1 MASPRRMIARWC
13 MVAAIMATGASAAT
27 PALAQWKPQKTVE
40 IVTMSGPGGAND
52 LIARA
57 VQRVM
62 QEKKLVGVPI
72 AVVSKVGGGVL
83 GWTYL
88 NQHAGDGGYIS
99 ISPINLLTEHIAGAS
114 PITYTDVT
122 PIAQLFNEYVAFS
135 VRSDSPLKTGKEL
148 VQQLRTDPASV
159 SFSVAAALGGANHI
173 AAALVMKAAGVDIR
187 KLKFVVFAAGG
198 QSLTA
203 VMGGH
208 VDVAITPVGGAAAQ
222 MQAGRTRVIAVTSPQ
237 RLASAFSSVPTWKEQ
252 GVDIV
257 FSSFRGVIGPKGMS
271 ADQIAYWEEV
281 LTKVV
286 QTEEWKRDMEKNY
299 WESHFLTSA
308 ETTKD
313 LKSQYERYKAV
324 LTDLGLAR

>member
-1 MASPRRMIARWC
+1 MPRMTGSRRVVAAV
-13 MVAAIMATGASAAT
+13 MVACASTAP
-27 PALAQWKPQKTVE
+27 PALAQWKPLKTVE

-57 VQRVM
+57 VQRVV
-62 QEKKLVGVPI
+62 QEKKLVEVPI
-72 AVVSKVGGGVL
+72 TVVSKVGGGGVL

-88 NQHAGDGGYIS
+88 NQHTGDGGYIS

-173 AAALVMKAAGVDIR
+173 AAALVMKAAGVDLR
-187 KLKFVVFAAGG
+187 KLKFVVFTAGA

-208 VDVAITPVGGAAAQ
+208 VDIAITPVGGAAAQ
-222 MQAGRTRVIAVTSPQ
+222 TQAGRTRVIAVTSPH
-237 RLASAFSSVPTWKEQ
+237 RLAGAFSSVSTWKEQ

-257 FSSFRGVIGPKGMS
+257 FSSFRGVIGPKGLS
-271 ADQIAYWEEV
+271 AEQIAYWEEV

-286 QTEEWKRDMEKNY
+286 QTEEWKRDLERNY
-299 WESHFLTSA
+299 WASHFLTSA
-308 ETTKD
+308 ETTKY
-313 LKSQYERYKAV
+313 LKSQYEQYKAV
-324 LTDLGLAR
+324 LTDLGLAK

>member
-1 MASPRRMIARWC
+1 MPRMTGSRLVVAAV
-13 MVAAIMATGASAAT
+13 MVACASAAA
-27 PALAQWKPQKTVE
+27 PALAQWKPLKTVE

-62 QEKKLVGVPI
+62 QEKKLVEVPI
-72 AVVSKVGGGVL
+72 AVVSKVGGGGVL

-88 NQHAGDGGYIS
+88 NQHAGDGGYLS

-148 VQQLRTDPASV
+148 VQQLRNDSASA

-187 KLKFVVFAAGG
+187 KLKFVVFTAGA

-237 RLASAFSSVPTWKEQ
+237 RLPSAFSSVPTWKEQ

-271 ADQIAYWEEV
+271 AEQIAYWEEV

-286 QTEEWKRDMEKNY
+286 QTDEWKRDMERNY
-299 WESHFLTSA
+299 WESNFLTSA
-308 ETTKD
+308 ETTKY
-313 LKSQYERYKAV
+313 LKSQYAQYKAV